1 MNWQE
6 SRHRVLATADQIAR
20 EVRDLA
26 MYIHA
31 TPEVAYQEVKA
42 SARVAQVMAEH
53 GFAVECGVAG
63 LPTALR
69 AEWQGAQGPG
79 IGFLAEYDSLPGL
92 GHACG
97 HNLIAAMSVGAA
109 LACKAAELP
118 AKIVLF
124 GTPAEEAG
132 GGKVTMTDA
141 GLFDGLDA
149 AMMIHPSNYSTCGRT
164 SLAMRPFKL
173 KFHGKPAHASGRAEE
188 GINALEAAVQTY
200 VAINGLRQHLP
211 TDVRIH
217 GIFSHGGSAP
227 NIVPEYAELYYY
239 VRALTVSVME
249 DSYRKAV
256 DCAQGAALA
265 TGARVEVEQMLT
277 YRERVESPQ
286 LGAAYV
292 RNLQELGVSTIDPD
306 SIKGVGSSD
315 AGNVSHVAP
324 MIHAYLKTAPDAVKG
339 HTHAFA
345 EAAGSPHALD
355 LMLVGVKALAL
366 TAADLVFAPGMLEQ
380 VRSEFAAR
388 KESAVK

>member
-6 SRHRVLATADQIAR
+6 ARRQVLSAADQVSGEI
-20 EVRDLA
+20 RDLA
-26 MYIHA
+26 MYIYSN
-31 TPEVAYQEVKA
+31 PEVGYEEVKS

-53 GFAVECGVAG
+53 GFSVERGVAG
-63 LPTALR
+63 LPTAVR
-69 AEWQGAQGPG
+69 AEWRGAEEPA
-79 IGFLAEYDSLPGL
+79 IGFLAEYDCLPGL

-109 LACKAAELP
+109 LACKAAGLP
-118 AKIVLF
+118 ARIVLF

-132 GGKVTMTDA
+132 GGKVSMTAA

-149 AMMIHPSNYSTCGRT
+149 AMMVHPSNYSTCGRT

-173 KFHGKPAHASGRAEE
+173 KFHGKPAHASGRAED

-239 VRALTVSVME
+239 VRAATMTVME
-249 DSYRKAV
+249 EAYRRAV
-256 DCAQGAALA
+256 DCARGAALA
-265 TGARVEVEQMLT
+265 TGTSVDVEQMLT
-277 YRERVESPQ
+277 YRERVESPE
-286 LGAAYV
+286 LGAAYIS
-292 RNLQELGVSTIDPD
+292 NLHELGVSTIDPR

-324 MIHAYLKTAPDAVKG
+324 MIHAYLQLASGDVKG
-339 HTHAFA
+339 HTRAFA
-345 EAAGSPHALD
+345 EAAGTPHALD
-355 LMLVGVKALAL
+355 VALLGVKALAL
-366 TAADLVFAPGMLEQ
+366 TAVDLVFAPGMLEE
-380 VRSEFAAR
+380 VRREFAAR
-388 KESAVK
+388 KGSAAR